1 MKVERIPWRE
11 EATPGE
17 TDLRDRLEAEGFD
30 VVVWRDRSNWSYEPH
45 AHEHDESLWVL
56 EGNLVLRIDG
66 QDYGLGPG
74 DRMMLPK
81 EVVHDARVG
90 PDGARYL
97 IGAKR

>member
-1 MKVERIPWRE
+1 VKIERIPWRE
-11 EATPGE
+11 KAAPGE
-17 TDLRDRLEAEGFD
+17 SALREKLEAEGFD

-56 EGNLVLRIDG
+56 DGNLVLRIEDR
-66 QDYGLGPG
+66 DFPLGPG

-81 EVVHDARVG
+81 EVVHDASVG